1 MKQLPAEAQKFKA
14 CDRQWRKCLTIAS
27 QDANALRFTDTPDLL
42 GIFAGSYQ
50 TLEQVQKGLSDYLE
64 TKRQSFA
71 RFYFLSNEEL
81 LEILSQTKDPRAVQ
95 PHLRKCFEAIDKVT
109 FEEDATSESGLK
121 ITVMHSGESETVTW
135 DSKVCPEGSVEHW
148 LTDVETMMRK
158 SVNTQVGLSVAD
170 YAVTDRPAWVLKW
183 AGQVILAWYVYV
195 YVYVYMF
202 IRMYVYVYIYV
213 CKYIYVY
220 VCMYMYISIYIHI
233 FLHRYIYVYKF
244 VHIYIYLSIYIY
256 IYICIYTYI
265 LYICIHISMYT

>member
-121 ITVMHSGESETVTW
+121 ITVMHSGEGETVTW

-195 YVYVYMF
+195 YVYVYMCMCMYMYVCMY
-202 IRMYVYVYIYV
+202 IYMHIYMHMYVYVS
-213 CKYIYVY
+213 KYTYVY
-220 VCMYMYISIYIHI
+220 VCMYCICA
-233 FLHRYIYVYKF
+233 YVC
-244 VHIYIYLSIYIY
+244 
-256 IYICIYTYI
+256 IC
-265 LYICIHISMYT
+265 M